1 MEKVKMEKLVIMNKE
16 TGEIITDVFLLGKKP
31 KYVKKNVDKGFVKI
45 FIGFLYD
52 LVEDQEVIGGP
63 VRLLL
68 YMVERMDF
76 NKLTV
81 IINPEE
87 VIKDLNI
94 SERTYHKWKK
104 VLLKKEY
111 IKKVNPYVY
120 EIKPFSFSKGNMK
133 ATLEREIEVCNQIKK
148 QKERRERV
156 EEKKKRKKKEE
167 EE

>member
-1 MEKVKMEKLVIMNKE
+1 E

-31 KYVKKNVDKGFVKI
+31 KYVDKGFVKI
-45 FIGFLYD
+45 FVGFLYD
-52 LVEDQEVIGGP
+52 LVEDQEVMGGP

-68 YMVERMDF
+68 YMVEKMDF

-81 IINPEE
+81 VINPKD
-87 VIKDLNI
+87 VIRDLEI
-94 SERTYHKWKK
+94 TEQTYHKWKK

-111 IKKVNPYVY
+111 IKRINPYVY

-133 ATLEREIEVCNQIKK
+133 KTIERETEIADKIKK
-148 QKERRERV
+148 QKE
-156 EEKKKRKKKEE
+156 KKERKKKEE

>member
-1 MEKVKMEKLVIMNKE
+1 MVKGQMEKLVIMNKE

-31 KYVKKNVDKGFVKI
+31 KYIDKGFVKI
-45 FIGFLYD
+45 FVGFLYD
-52 LVEDQEVIGGP
+52 LIEDQEVMGGP

-68 YMVERMDF
+68 YLVEKMDY

-81 IINPEE
+81 IINPQD
-87 VIKDLNI
+87 VIRDLGI
-94 SERTYHKWKK
+94 TKQTYHNWKR

-133 ATLEREIEVCNQIKK
+133 KTIERETEIADKIKK
-148 QKERRERV
+148 QKD
-156 EEKKKRKKKEE
+156 KKERKKKKD
-167 EE
+167 